1 MLQIF
6 FHNFLNVKLK
16 FSAADEHSDGP
27 KSPVEHNGMM
37 NGWSSLATNK
47 DSPIEFYFASDAR
60 FVLNQWHIIIFILQV
75 ALVEEIL

>member
-1 MLQIF
+1 MY
-6 FHNFLNVKLK
+6 KLK
-16 FSAADEHSDGP
+16 LSAAGEHNDDP

-60 FVLNQWHIIIFILQV
+60 FVLSYLFLMACNRFHAYIYRLH
-75 ALVEEIL
+75 